1 MTIELASDLA
11 KVQAEMAS
19 QMERQIQ
26 ASKVENTPEWELLQ
40 EINTGIDT
48 YNASLPPRQRK
59 GRKRAVTAE
68 RLFKIEK
75 ISRDRKKGGLDS
87 VFYAFQIYRDQLFKY
102 YQEVQALHPHKE
114 VFIVEDNVGVHHKAR
129 RIVAGLIKA
138 QNIKFLDTPAN
149 SPDLQPIETLHSD
162 EKRLLRPFAMGVVG
176 SGKDI
181 QELAEDEVSYVWK
194 QNPEFGDC
202 VARKA
207 SISYFQGLC
216 YKSKQADPP
225 YSNRFKDSM

>member
-1 MTIELASDLA
+1 MVVWKPESDDMTIELASDLA

-87 VFYAFQIYRDQLFKY
+87 VFLCLPNLQRPTFQVLSGSPGLTPSQGG
-102 YQEVQALHPHKE
+102 LHC
-114 VFIVEDNVGVHHKAR
+114 GR
-129 RIVAGLIKA
+129 
-138 QNIKFLDTPAN
+138 
-149 SPDLQPIETLHSD
+149 
-162 EKRLLRPFAMGVVG
+162 
-176 SGKDI
+176 
-181 QELAEDEVSYVWK
+181 
-194 QNPEFGDC
+194 
-202 VARKA
+202 
-207 SISYFQGLC
+207 
-216 YKSKQADPP
+216 
-225 YSNRFKDSM
+225 